1 MCGGGSPRVLLA
13 LKASAGKGPLT
24 GEDVPFE
31 TNPIQ
36 THVTDPATATSP
48 AVATTTATLLLLL
61 GPTRLGWED
70 SFEALDID
78 P

>member
-1 MCGGGSPRVLLA
+1 MLLA

-61 GPTRLGWED
+61 GPTAFSRVHCQ
-70 SFEALDID
+70 ALFGG
-78 P
+78 